1 MRLKNISLS
10 YGMRIFKAISEEPRV
25 RILHLLQQ
33 NKELSISDLEH
44 ILDFTQTKTSRHL
57 VYLKNSGLVGSR
69 RVDQWIF
76 YYILEEAQEIIQQIL
91 KFIQKDANLIRDQEV
106 YQILHSNRELAINK
120 IQNNPYRKELPI
132 EKIQTSLL

>member
-120 IQNNPYRKELPI
+120 IQNNPYRK
-132 EKIQTSLL
+132 